1 MHLYRGAPVVRS
13 WSRYQET
20 DKGISLCAAPLRKDS
35 KSRST
40 ATEDPTKV
48 SCPYCVELMHPQACS
63 QAAVP
68 CSFCTG
74 IITRPKSGGDVQD
87 VKIIGIPLEN
97 ASLAIRLVGVRPP
110 HVMSEA
116 RNLSGAIKGSHY
128 RRGNRTPASVG
139 RQCWHTTATS
149 ARERSAGPMC
159 RRCFAIAGSAH
170 RPTSRAAT

>member
-1 MHLYRGAPVVRS
+1 LSLGGKLWTGDKSPSEMHLYRGAPAVRS

-35 KSRST
+35 KSRSH

-63 QAAVP
+63 QAAVT

-87 VKIIGIPLEN
+87 VKITGIPLEN
-97 ASLAIRLVGVRPP
+97 ARLAIRLVGVRPP

-116 RNLSGAIKGSHY
+116 RKAVLDKARSFL
-128 RRGNRTPASVG
+128 RTP
-139 RQCWHTTATS
+139 R
-149 ARERSAGPMC
+149 RERRQGQNVDSQA
-159 RRCFAIAGSAH
+159 
-170 RPTSRAAT
+170 